1 MSKKDITIAALL
13 VLLLTLSALFYFS
26 RPDRPEVED
35 ESEEVVVDENGETE
49 EVEEEEVEEV
59 KDLKEIITDF
69 LGSPHQRAPLDD
81 DENLYR
87 TDFFDSTTLVLV
99 STAKLNSPENPEE
112 EMKKINYYPPGEVS
126 YENRLHYSTY
136 RNKVSDYFEDITA
149 QVAGD
154 YLQSKTVVL
163 NKDRLIDIDWE
174 EEISLDYIE
183 KEDVFYVLE
192 NLPDPVGVSFIV
204 EGDEEIGLDIRHE
217 GFLIERERLIHA
229 SSSEGMVVEEDFID
243 FLDDSSYTAVN
254 FFKVNE

>member
-174 EEISLDYIE
+174 EELEVNY
-183 KEDVFYVLE
+183 LPTE
-192 NLPDPVGVSFIV
+192 NLTEVVSELPDEVGVMFMRLGNQS
-204 EGDEEIGLDIRHE
+204 IGLDVNHE
-217 GFLIERERLIHA
+217 GFVFNQSELIHA
-229 SSSEGMVVEEDFID
+229 SPTAGQVHSEDFLRYVENSNYDGLI
-243 FLDDSSYTAVN
+243 FYRVL
-254 FFKVNE
+254 